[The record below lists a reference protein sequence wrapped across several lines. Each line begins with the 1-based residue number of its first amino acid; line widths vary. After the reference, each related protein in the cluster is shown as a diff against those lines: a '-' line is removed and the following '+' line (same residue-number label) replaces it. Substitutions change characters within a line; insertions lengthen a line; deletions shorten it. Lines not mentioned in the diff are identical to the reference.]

1 MVQASLVPSK
11 EPPETVE
18 GAEGERGIGKR
29 EMGLEGMVGGVP
41 HLPMFST
48 LFLAGISCLYYP
60 SPDNYRV
67 PVPL

>member
-29 EMGLEGMVGGVP
+29 EMGSEGTGERGSPSSLVLHPLSSGYS
-41 HLPMFST
+41 FSV
-48 LFLAGISCLYYP
+48 FSM
-60 SPDNYRV
+60 S
-67 PVPL
+67 